1 MEGIVIAHTLA
12 ARLLAAPGTIR
23 MNRSGR
29 RGRRFLISSPASG
42 CHVMNDLVAVKLE
55 SVRVKPEAAPAV
67 EEPAVVRALADIAA
81 DSQRQPETYLRD
93 TVVPHGG
100 E

>member
-1 MEGIVIAHTLA
+1 
-12 ARLLAAPGTIR
+12 
-23 MNRSGR
+23 
-29 RGRRFLISSPASG
+29 
-42 CHVMNDLVAVKLE
+42 MNDLVAVKLE
-55 SVRVKPEAAPAV
+55 SVRVKPEAVPAV
-67 EEPAVVRALADIAA
+67 EDPAVVRALAEITD

>member
-1 MEGIVIAHTLA
+1 MNQPTNSTPTVNGPATSQKPLSPPLDRHAVAQALA
-12 ARLLAAPGTIR
+12 A
-23 MNRSGR
+23 
-29 RGRRFLISSPASG
+29 
-42 CHVMNDLVAVKLE
+42 
-55 SVRVKPEAAPAV
+55 VR
-67 EEPAVVRALADIAA
+67 A

>member
-1 MEGIVIAHTLA
+1 
-12 ARLLAAPGTIR
+12 
-23 MNRSGR
+23 
-29 RGRRFLISSPASG
+29 
-42 CHVMNDLVAVKLE
+42 MNDLVAVKLE
-55 SVRVKPEAAPAV
+55 SVRVKPEALPAI
-67 EEPAVVRALADIAA
+67 EEPAVTRALADIAD